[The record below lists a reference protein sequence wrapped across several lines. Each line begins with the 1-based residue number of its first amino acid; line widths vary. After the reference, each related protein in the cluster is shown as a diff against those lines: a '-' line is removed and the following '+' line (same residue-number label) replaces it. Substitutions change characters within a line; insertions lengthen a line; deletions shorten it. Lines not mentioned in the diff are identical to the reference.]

1 MGSKSGGKF
10 NREINMETNRE
21 QIQQVSP
28 TPGRSALLGNYTCT
42 ALHICKVLQD
52 CALRSEKCAL
62 KIDFC
67 HICAVTSLGEYGR
80 LRSGGVYTDWPPSS
94 AGADAGGSPPP
105 TSIAQLPLQP
115 PNISMLPPSNLQH
128 MELLED
134 LLLQPPQ
141 LNFPSNLHIQRLPS
155 FQPCKIPQQPL
166 NLKHSQMT
174 SSQNPTRFP
183 HILRHRPN
191 PPPHHYSKPS
201 STKISAICLYH
212 LFK

>member
-115 PNISMLPPSNLQH
+115 SHPEASN
-128 MELLED
+128 
-134 LLLQPPQ
+134 
-141 LNFPSNLHIQRLPS
+141 R
-155 FQPCKIPQQPL
+155 PCKIPQQPL